1 MRHAAGRRGGQED
14 GEGQHCLSCWA
25 AEFGT
30 KCAMCHKPIEGKAVK
45 VGRGKAAK
53 CYHPKCKPTS
63 KSAGMGGGGM
73 AGLYAGLE

>member
-1 MRHAAGRRGGQED
+1 M
-14 GEGQHCLSCWA
+14 SCWA

-73 AGLYAGLE
+73 AGLYAGLQ